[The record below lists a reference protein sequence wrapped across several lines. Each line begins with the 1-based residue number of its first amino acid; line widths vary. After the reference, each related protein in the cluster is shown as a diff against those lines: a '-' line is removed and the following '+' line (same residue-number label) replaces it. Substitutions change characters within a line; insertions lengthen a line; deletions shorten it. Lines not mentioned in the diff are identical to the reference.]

1 MKRSPTQWF
10 KCWKNIIL
18 HDKAI
23 TRMDL
28 SLRSGASLWIIK
40 GLQKDFLDG
49 EAYIRYEDGK
59 FKALDVNS
67 LTISLSNLSE
77 KDKERLK

>member
-23 TRMDL
+23 TRIDL

-40 GLQKDFLDG
+40 GLQKDFLHG

-59 FKALDVNS
+59 FKALEINS
-67 LTISLSNLSE
+67 LTISLASLSTI
-77 KDKERLK
+77 DKENMK